1 MKCCTHTHA
10 HTHTHTQSILYIITD
25 INNCCHFSLTCWYML
40 QSSADQAQKN
50 QQPST
55 ICARDMMAYSNR
67 GKNPHF
73 PLIFLSFPRS
83 LSPESTVKW
92 FLLQYPSQA
101 PFKKWIQMHTQIFRS
116 QNIHITK
123 TWQNC
128 VRSGIKTHMHR
139 QIACKESVPKIMSC
153 TQTSAGTK
161 SQTHPYTK

>member
-1 MKCCTHTHA
+1 MIVVTFSWLADTRYNQVLTKHKK
-10 HTHTHTQSILYIITD
+10 
-25 INNCCHFSLTCWYML
+25 NNSHPLSV
-40 QSSADQAQKN
+40 Q
-50 QQPST
+50 
-55 ICARDMMAYSNR
+55 DMMAYSNS

-83 LSPESTVKW
+83 LSPESAVKW

-128 VRSGIKTHMHR
+128 VRSGVKTHMHR
-139 QIACKESVPKIMSC
+139 QIACKKSAPKIMSC
-153 TQTSAGTK
+153 TKHRLEQSPEPTPTQSNRGAK
-161 SQTHPYTK
+161 EPSRL